1 MHRIPKAATAVS
13 LSWLTALAV
22 AGAPVSAIAQSRS
35 CLAPSGDDDTA
46 ALQEALESCS
56 GARGSCTVRLCAG
69 VFETGILRVRDFRGT
84 LRGAGARA
92 TVLRAKPDLEVSAN
106 TQGFFRDE
114 PFGSEP
120 WPYLLQLV
128 EGRAAIRD
136 LGILIPTPPAGS
148 RPTTGWT
155 LLEGFDP
162 TFELRGAL
170 LLTGRDP
177 VDFEVSRVRV
187 TAERDPASELETT
200 AFHGIEF
207 GGLLFNPADTGGF
220 PVFPARGSFEVTG
233 SDVGGVLNG
242 TPIGE
247 VAGAR
252 VRVAHNRFR
261 SAVAVDVIDAE
272 RSQVAI
278 VSNRWDVSYRGVQV
292 RQNLDGNP
300 SRGSGFLVDDN
311 EGSLAPFAP
320 GVGDGI
326 AFQDPFDASP
336 DPGGSAL
343 WATRNRLTLG
353 NATGTAASGI
363 TAVGASRLK
372 IAGNRISGKGA
383 VGIDVDVAEGCLVLG
398 NSVRDLDTASGPD
411 LHLGPDTTD
420 CLALVGK
427 SDRVQDDG
435 SNNRVIRR

>member
-1 MHRIPKAATAVS
+1 
-13 LSWLTALAV
+13 
-22 AGAPVSAIAQSRS
+22 
-35 CLAPSGDDDTA
+35 
-46 ALQEALESCS
+46 
-56 GARGSCTVRLCAG
+56 
-69 VFETGILRVRDFRGT
+69 
-84 LRGAGARA
+84 
-92 TVLRAKPDLEVSAN
+92 VSAN
-106 TQGFFRDE
+106 PQGFFRDE

-120 WPYLLQLV
+120 WPYLLQFV

-136 LGILIPTPPAGS
+136 LGILIPAPPVGS

-155 LLEGFDP
+155 LFEGFDP

-177 VDFEVSRVRV
+177 ADFEVSRVRV
-187 TAERDPASELETT
+187 KAERDPASELETT

-233 SDVGGVLNG
+233 SEVVGVLNG

-247 VAGAR
+247 IAGAR
-252 VRVAHNRFR
+252 VRVAHNRFG
-261 SAVAVDVIDAE
+261 SAVAVDLIDAD

-292 RQNLDGNP
+292 RQNLDGSP
-300 SRGSGFLVDDN
+300 SRGSGILVDDN
-311 EGSLAPFAP
+311 EGSLVPFSP

-336 DPGGSAL
+336 DPGGSVL

-353 NATGTAASGI
+353 NANGPAASGI
-363 TAVGASRLK
+363 TAVGSARLK
-372 IAGNRISGKGA
+372 IASNRLSGKAA
-383 VGIDVDVAEGCLVLG
+383 VGIAVDVAEGCLVLG
-398 NSVRDLDTASGPD
+398 NAVRDLDTAGGPD
-411 LHLGPDTTD
+411 LHLGSNTTD
-420 CLALVGK
+420 CLAVVGK
-427 SDRVQDDG
+427 HDLVQDDG